1 VIAMEKLLLTPE
13 EVAESLNI
21 GRSRVYD
28 MMRENV
34 LRNVTIGRSRRVLLA
49 DLQHYVESLADP
61 NLDR

>member
-1 VIAMEKLLLTPE
+1 MEKLLLTPE

-61 NLDR
+61 NQER

>member
-1 VIAMEKLLLTPE
+1 MEKLLLTPE

>member
-1 VIAMEKLLLTPE
+1 MEKLLLTPE

-34 LRNVTIGRSRRVLLA
+34 LRNVTIGRSRRVLRS
-49 DLQHYVESLADP
+49 DLQHYVESLADSNP
-61 NLDR
+61 NR

>member
-1 VIAMEKLLLTPE
+1 MEKLLLTPE

-34 LRNVTIGRSRRVLLA
+34 LRNVTIGRSRRVLLT

-61 NLDR
+61 NTGR

>member
-1 VIAMEKLLLTPE
+1 MEKLLLTPE

-61 NLDR
+61 NPDR

>member
-1 VIAMEKLLLTPE
+1 MEKLLLTPE

-49 DLQHYVESLADP
+49 DLQHYVESLADQNP
-61 NLDR
+61 DR